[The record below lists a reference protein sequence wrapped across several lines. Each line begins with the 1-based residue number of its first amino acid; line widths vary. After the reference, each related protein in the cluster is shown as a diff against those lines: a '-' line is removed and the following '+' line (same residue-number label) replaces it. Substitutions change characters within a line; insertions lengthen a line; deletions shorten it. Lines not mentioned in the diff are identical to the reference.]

1 MRTPYDHEDYADYGQ
16 FGVEPPLIPEECKF
30 CLFCEYHDSQAP
42 PRRVLTSWGDEILCR
57 PCLAVAGR
65 LVEEETCAAAC
76 KHFLP
81 GRAALS
87 AARAAAL
94 CRPDPG
100 PEGNGGYGDYPVQ

>member
-1 MRTPYDHEDYADYGQ
+1 MHKVYEHEDYGNYAE
-16 FGVEPPLIPEECKF
+16 FGPEPPLVPEECKY
-30 CLFCEYHDSQAP
+30 CLFCEYFDSEAA
-42 PRRVLTSWGDEILCR
+42 PRRVLTAWGDELSCR

-94 CRPDPG
+94 CGPDQG
-100 PEGNGGYGDYPVQ
+100 PMRGADYPVQ

>member
-1 MRTPYDHEDYADYGQ
+1 MTKFYEHEDYHNYAE
-16 FGVEPPLIPEECKF
+16 FGPELPAIPEECQY
-30 CLFCEYHDSQAP
+30 CLFCEYFDAQST
-42 PRRVLTSWGDEILCR
+42 PRRVLTAWGDELLCR

-65 LVEEETCAAAC
+65 LVEEDTCAAAC

-94 CRPDPG
+94 CRLDADDG
-100 PEGNGGYGDYPVQ
+100 QAYPLQ